1 MKNLQPLLEY
11 QKIDIQ
17 LRKEL
22 NEIEQHEL
30 QEKLKQAKEQFE
42 TAKNNVVKSEQDAG
56 SLLEFFEKAEKMLG
70 EHSSKIDAA
79 NKKLPKIAEDDIEM
93 RGEAIS
99 ALEGMISKLSELD
112 KKMFDAKRKSEHVI
126 DNYKSSSDRG
136 KKLKDFHANA
146 KGKLDEFVSKKAPK
160 INDYKKSLAEIKEKI
175 NPKLFASYSDLTSKR
190 KYPAIVEAKTS
201 DSGKTYN
208 CTGCGMSMSNATRGA
223 LLESEIT
230 NCENCKR
237 IVYLTK

>member
-22 NEIEQHEL
+22 DEIEKHEL
-30 QEKLKQAKEQFE
+30 QEKLRQAKEQFDV
-42 TAKNNVVKSEQDAG
+42 AKNNVVKSEQDAQ
-56 SLLEFFEKAEKMLG
+56 SLLEFFDKAEKMLS
-70 EHSSKIDAA
+70 EHSSKIDSA
-79 NKKLPKIAEDDIEM
+79 NKKLPKISHEDIDM
-93 RGEAIS
+93 RGEAIV
-99 ALEGMISKLSELD
+99 ALEGMVSKIIELE
-112 KKMFDAKRKSEHVI
+112 KKMFEAKRKSEHVI
-126 DNYKSSSDRG
+126 DNYKLSSERG

-160 INDYKKSLAEIKEKI
+160 INEYKKSLLKIKEDI
-175 NPKLFASYSDLTSKR
+175 NPKLFASYSDLTAKG
-190 KYPAIVEAKTS
+190 KYPAIVEGKTS
-201 DSGKTYN
+201 DSGKNYN

-223 LLESEIT
+223 LLESHIT

-237 IVYLTK
+237 IVYLAK